1 MRTAE
6 YLFVSARHLF
16 VVELDR
22 GEFERAD
29 HVRGLLKHKIRSA
42 GLCSLLFQEEPPKRK
57 REDIPPPRD
66 LEEIPMR
73 YLRLFYTTP

>member
-29 HVRGLLKHKIRSA
+29 HVRGLLKRKIRSA
-42 GLCSLLFQEEPPKRK
+42 GLCSLLFPRGVPKKGGRTS
-57 REDIPPPRD
+57 PRD